1 MKKDIKKGMPE
12 FEMFQDL
19 FGFLKD
25 YGTPEHDDQYW
36 DDMLAAAT
44 KIDKKWRD
52 TPQGGIVTNCMIALM
67 DYLDKEARRKYGKN

>member
-1 MKKDIKKGMPE
+1 MKKDIKIGSVEHNAYM
-12 FEMFQDL
+12 DL
-19 FGFLKD
+19 FAFHRD
-25 YGTPEHDDQYW
+25 YGTPERDDKYW

-44 KIDKKWRD
+44 KIDRKWRD

>member
-1 MKKDIKKGMPE
+1 MEKEIKKGMPE

-19 FGFLKD
+19 FGFLKK
-25 YGTPEHDDQYW
+25 YGTPEREDKYW

-67 DYLDKEARRKYGKN
+67 DYLDKEARRTYGKG